1 MPRYICVIVRLD
13 MYQTSRIISR
23 AGQSVGTNIFLFL
36 QPSRIVQADAALARA
51 LVQVDDRVIGIEAV
65 MPFSGN
71 CISILEESVVVP
83 ATLSRH
89 DIDYSSVHVSVF
101 GFWNTG
107 YHRDFLDRCAVHT
120 REHICRAAVIIYH
133 PHTVNSIGE

>member
-1 MPRYICVIVRLD
+1 MPRYICVIVWLD
-13 MYQTSRIISR
+13 MYQTSRIIR
-23 AGQSVGTNIFLFL
+23 RTGQSIGTDIFLFL
-36 QPSRIVQADAALARA
+36 QPGRIVQADAALARA
-51 LVQVDDRVIGIEAV
+51 LVQVNDWIISIKAV

-71 CISILEESVVVP
+71 CISILEESVVVS

-89 DIDYSSVHVSVF
+89 DIDDPGVHVSVF

-120 REHICRAAVIIYH
+120 REHICRAAVIIHH